1 MKYKKL
7 AAVAAG
13 CSIALAS
20 FLVGE
25 NQSYAAEKLPS
36 ELTLSVS
43 SRYDSGVKNED
54 GGATE
59 IVAYNADNHKYY
71 VINGTTKQ
79 IEVVPLQKNTAFTSL
94 KAEKSINL
102 EKALKEVKPNF
113 SYGDVT
119 SISISTESDI
129 IVAAVQAADYNDN
142 GLAVLLDYSGSI
154 LHVVEAGKQPDMITF
169 TPDGKKILVAN
180 EGEPREGYEMAADP
194 EGSVSIIELS
204 TDMAKT
210 ASKNVTFKAM
220 DAQREELVAKG
231 IILKKKTNPSV
242 DFEPEYIAVN
252 SMSDKAYITLQEANA
267 IATLDLTKGEWI
279 NVQPLGF
286 KDHSKEK
293 NALDFMKDNK
303 IDITT
308 ENLFG
313 IYMPDGIASYEV
325 NGKTYLVTANEG
337 DSRDW
342 NGYINEKETE
352 LKGNEVVLFDSS
364 DYDGLQPEALYSFGA
379 RSFSIYEADTMK
391 QVYDSGS
398 DFEKVIAD
406 SLPEY
411 FNASNNNTKLDNR
424 SGKKGPEPEDVKI
437 GQIGNRTYAFIGIER
452 VGGIMMYDITKPN
465 APVFVQYFNERDFSE
480 NIKGDVSPEGLT
492 FIPASTSSTGLP
504 TLLAAHEVSGT
515 VTAFTFGNS
524 NNSTFSDIQ
533 GHWAQTAIEYLASTQ
548 IFNGITKNQFYPN
561 AQLTRAQFITVLSRA
576 QGISTTTKAPF
587 SDVKPDDYFAEA
599 VAWAHEHKL
608 VDSTDGKFKPH
619 EPISREEAAVIL
631 YNFTKLIEKPLSKH
645 QPKQLFKDDA
655 AISAHTKEAI
665 YSLQQAGILT
675 GDKQQ
680 LFQPQSTLSRATIA
694 SILHRL
700 FVQSY

>member
-7 AAVAAG
+7 AAMAAG

-25 NQSYAAEKLPS
+25 NQSYAVEKIPT
-36 ELTLSVS
+36 ELTLNVS

-79 IEVVPLQKNTAFTSL
+79 IEVVPLQKNTPFTTL
-94 KAEKSINL
+94 KAEKFINL

-129 IVAAVQAADYNDN
+129 IAAAVQAADYNDN
-142 GLAVLLDYSGSI
+142 GLAVLLDYSGTI

-180 EGEPREGYEMAADP
+180 EGEPREGYEMATDP

-204 TDMAKT
+204 TDMTKATAK
-210 ASKNVTFKAM
+210 NITFKAM
-220 DAQREELVAKG
+220 DAQREDLVAKG

-252 SMSDKAYITLQEANA
+252 RMSDKAYITLQEANA
-267 IATLDLTKGEWI
+267 IATLDLTMGEWI
-279 NVQPLGF
+279 NIQPLGF

-303 IDITT
+303 INITT

-352 LKGNEVVLFDSS
+352 LKGNDVVLFDSS
-364 DYDGLQPEALYSFGA
+364 DYDGLQQGKLYSFGA
-379 RSFSIYEADTMK
+379 RSFSIYEADTMT
-391 QVYDSGS
+391 QIYDSGS

-437 GQIGNRTYAFIGIER
+437 GQIGDRTYAFIGIER
-452 VGGIMMYDITKPN
+452 VGGIMMYDITKPD
-465 APVFVQYFNERDFSE
+465 APEFVQYFNERDFSE

-492 FIPASTSSTGLP
+492 FIPASTSITGLP

-608 VDSTDGKFKPH
+608 VDSTDGKFRPH
-619 EPISREEAAVIL
+619 EPIRREEAAVIL

-645 QPKQLFKDDA
+645 QPKLLFKDDA

-680 LFQPQSTLSRATIA
+680 LFEPQSTLSRATIA
-694 SILHRL
+694 SILYRL

>member
-20 FLVGE
+20 FFVGE
-25 NQSYAAEKLPS
+25 NQSYATEKLPS
-36 ELTLSVS
+36 ELTLNVS

-129 IVAAVQAADYNDN
+129 IAAAVQAADYNDN
-142 GLAVLLDYSGSI
+142 GLAVLLDYSGTI

-342 NGYINEKETE
+342 NGYINEQETE

-452 VGGIMMYDITKPN
+452 VSGIMMYDITKPN

-492 FIPASTSSTGLP
+492 FIPASTSSTRLP

-680 LFQPQSTLSRATIA
+680 LFRPQSTLSRATIA

>member
-36 ELTLSVS
+36 ELTLNVS

-204 TDMAKT
+204 TDMTKTTAK
-210 ASKNVTFKAM
+210 NITFKAM

-267 IATLDLTKGEWI
+267 IATLDLTKGDWI

-364 DYDGLQPEALYSFGA
+364 DYDGLQPEKLYSFGA

>member
-36 ELTLSVS
+36 ELTLNVS

-204 TDMAKT
+204 TDMTKTTAK
-210 ASKNVTFKAM
+210 NITFKAM

-252 SMSDKAYITLQEANA
+252 SMSDKAFITLQEANA
-267 IATLDLTKGEWI
+267 IATLDLTKGDWI

-364 DYDGLQPEALYSFGA
+364 DYDGLQPEKLYSFGA

-391 QVYDSGS
+391 QVYDSCS

-437 GQIGNRTYAFIGIER
+437 GQIGDRTYAFIGIER
-452 VGGIMMYDITKPN
+452 VGGIMMYDITNPN
-465 APVFVQYFNERDFSE
+465 APEFVQYFNERDFSE
-480 NIKGDVSPEGLT
+480 NIKGDVSPEGLA

-524 NNSTFSDIQ
+524 NNNTFSDIQ

-587 SDVKPDDYFAEA
+587 TDVKPDDYFAEA
-599 VAWAHEHKL
+599 AAWAHEHKL
-608 VDSTDGKFKPH
+608 VDSTDGKFRPH

-631 YNFTKLIEKPLSKH
+631 YDFTKLIEKPLSKH

>member
-7 AAVAAG
+7 AAMAAG

-25 NQSYAAEKLPS
+25 NQSYAVEKIPT
-36 ELTLSVS
+36 ELTLNVS

-79 IEVVPLQKNTAFTSL
+79 IEVVPLQKNTPFTTL
-94 KAEKSINL
+94 KAEKFINL

-129 IVAAVQAADYNDN
+129 IAAAVQAADYNDN
-142 GLAVLLDYSGSI
+142 GLAVLLDYSGTI

-180 EGEPREGYEMAADP
+180 EGEPREGYEMATDP

-204 TDMAKT
+204 TDMTKATAK
-210 ASKNVTFKAM
+210 NITFKAM
-220 DAQREELVAKG
+220 DAQREDLVAKG

-252 SMSDKAYITLQEANA
+252 RMSDKAYITLQEANA
-267 IATLDLTKGEWI
+267 IATLDLTMGEWI
-279 NVQPLGF
+279 NIQPLGF

-303 IDITT
+303 INITT

-352 LKGNEVVLFDSS
+352 LKGNDVVLFDSS
-364 DYDGLQPEALYSFGA
+364 DYDGLQQGKLYSFGA
-379 RSFSIYEADTMK
+379 RSFSIYEADTMT
-391 QVYDSGS
+391 QIYDSGS

-437 GQIGNRTYAFIGIER
+437 GQIGDRTYAFIGIER
-452 VGGIMMYDITKPN
+452 VGGIMMYDITKPD
-465 APVFVQYFNERDFSE
+465 APEFVQYFNERDFSE

-492 FIPASTSSTGLP
+492 FIPASTSITGLP

-533 GHWAQTAIEYLASTQ
+533 VHWAQTAIEYLASTQ

-608 VDSTDGKFKPH
+608 VDSTDGKFRPH
-619 EPISREEAAVIL
+619 EPIRREEAAVIL

-645 QPKQLFKDDA
+645 QPKLLFKDDA

-680 LFQPQSTLSRATIA
+680 LFEPQSTLSRATIA
-694 SILHRL
+694 SILYRL
-700 FVQSY
+700 FVQ

>member
-7 AAVAAG
+7 AAMAAG

-25 NQSYAAEKLPS
+25 NQSYAVEKIPS
-36 ELTLSVS
+36 ELTLNVS

-79 IEVVPLQKNTAFTSL
+79 IEVVPLQKNTPFTTL
-94 KAEKSINL
+94 KAEKFINL

-129 IVAAVQAADYNDN
+129 IAAAVQAADYNDN
-142 GLAVLLDYSGSI
+142 GLAVLLDYSGTI

-180 EGEPREGYEMAADP
+180 EGEPREGYEMATDP

-204 TDMAKT
+204 TDMTKATAK
-210 ASKNVTFKAM
+210 NITFKAM

-252 SMSDKAYITLQEANA
+252 RMSDKAYITLQEANA
-267 IATLDLTKGEWI
+267 IATLDLTMGEWI
-279 NVQPLGF
+279 NIQPLGF

-293 NALDFMKDNK
+293 NALDFVKDNK
-303 IDITT
+303 INITT

-352 LKGNEVVLFDSS
+352 LKGNDVVLFDSS
-364 DYDGLQPEALYSFGA
+364 DYDGLQQGKLYSFGA
-379 RSFSIYEADTMK
+379 RSFSIYEADTMT
-391 QVYDSGS
+391 QIYDSGS

-437 GQIGNRTYAFIGIER
+437 GQIGDRTYAFIGIER
-452 VGGIMMYDITKPN
+452 VGGIMMYDITKPD
-465 APVFVQYFNERDFSE
+465 APEFVQYFNERDFSE

-492 FIPASTSSTGLP
+492 FIPASTSITGLP

-608 VDSTDGKFKPH
+608 VDSTDGKFRPH
-619 EPISREEAAVIL
+619 EPIRREEAAVIL

-645 QPKQLFKDDA
+645 QPKLLFKDDA

-680 LFQPQSTLSRATIA
+680 LFEPQSTLSRATIA
-694 SILHRL
+694 SILYRL

>member
-7 AAVAAG
+7 AAMAAG

-25 NQSYAAEKLPS
+25 NQSYAVEKIPS
-36 ELTLSVS
+36 ELTLNVS

-79 IEVVPLQKNTAFTSL
+79 IEVVPLQKNTPFTTL
-94 KAEKSINL
+94 KAEKFINL

-129 IVAAVQAADYNDN
+129 IAAAVQAADYNDN
-142 GLAVLLDYSGSI
+142 GLAVLLDYSGTI

-180 EGEPREGYEMAADP
+180 EGEPREGYEMATDP

-204 TDMAKT
+204 TDMTKATAK
-210 ASKNVTFKAM
+210 NITFKAM
-220 DAQREELVAKG
+220 DAQREDLVAKG

-252 SMSDKAYITLQEANA
+252 RMSDKAYITLQEANA
-267 IATLDLTKGEWI
+267 IATLDLTMGEWI
-279 NVQPLGF
+279 NIQPLGF

-303 IDITT
+303 INITT

-352 LKGNEVVLFDSS
+352 LKGNDVVLFDSS
-364 DYDGLQPEALYSFGA
+364 DYDGLQQGKLYSFGA
-379 RSFSIYEADTMK
+379 RSFSIYEADTNCLNTSMLP
-391 QVYDSGS
+391 
-398 DFEKVIAD
+398 IIIL
-406 SLPEY
+406 SL
-411 FNASNNNTKLDNR
+411 
-424 SGKKGPEPEDVKI
+424 I
-437 GQIGNRTYAFIGIER
+437 I
-452 VGGIMMYDITKPN
+452 
-465 APVFVQYFNERDFSE
+465 
-480 NIKGDVSPEGLT
+480 
-492 FIPASTSSTGLP
+492 
-504 TLLAAHEVSGT
+504 
-515 VTAFTFGNS
+515 
-524 NNSTFSDIQ
+524 
-533 GHWAQTAIEYLASTQ
+533 
-548 IFNGITKNQFYPN
+548 
-561 AQLTRAQFITVLSRA
+561 
-576 QGISTTTKAPF
+576 
-587 SDVKPDDYFAEA
+587 
-599 VAWAHEHKL
+599 
-608 VDSTDGKFKPH
+608 
-619 EPISREEAAVIL
+619 AAV
-631 YNFTKLIEKPLSKH
+631 K
-645 QPKQLFKDDA
+645 KD
-655 AISAHTKEAI
+655 
-665 YSLQQAGILT
+665 LNQ
-675 GDKQQ
+675 
-680 LFQPQSTLSRATIA
+680 RM
-694 SILHRL
+694 
-700 FVQSY
+700 

>member
-36 ELTLSVS
+36 ELTLNVS

-79 IEVVPLQKNTAFTSL
+79 IEVVPLQKNTVFTSL

-129 IVAAVQAADYNDN
+129 IAAAVQAADYNDN
-142 GLAVLLDYSGSI
+142 GLAVLLDYSGTI

-231 IILKKKTNPSV
+231 IILKKKTNPFV

-364 DYDGLQPEALYSFGA
+364 DYDGLQPEELYSFGA

-437 GQIGNRTYAFIGIER
+437 GQIGDRTYAFIGIER

-465 APVFVQYFNERDFSE
+465 APEFVQYFNERDFSE
-480 NIKGDVSPEGLT
+480 NIKGDVSPEGLA

-548 IFNGITKNQFYPN
+548 IFNGITKNQ
-561 AQLTRAQFITVLSRA
+561 
-576 QGISTTTKAPF
+576 
-587 SDVKPDDYFAEA
+587 
-599 VAWAHEHKL
+599 
-608 VDSTDGKFKPH
+608 
-619 EPISREEAAVIL
+619 
-631 YNFTKLIEKPLSKH
+631 LSKRTTDKSTIH
-645 QPKQLFKDDA
+645 YCSQ
-655 AISAHTKEAI
+655 S
-665 YSLQQAGILT
+665 ST
-675 GDKQQ
+675 GD
-680 LFQPQSTLSRATIA
+680 
-694 SILHRL
+694 
-700 FVQSY
+700 